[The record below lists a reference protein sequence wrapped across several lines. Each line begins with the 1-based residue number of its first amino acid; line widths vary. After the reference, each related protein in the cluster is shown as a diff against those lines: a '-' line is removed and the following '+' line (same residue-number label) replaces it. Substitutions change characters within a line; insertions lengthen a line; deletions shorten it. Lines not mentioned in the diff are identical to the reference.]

1 MEWLPDVCSQLH
13 GEMVSIYWMMILP
26 LIVFLVVLEM
36 FKTKGTEPDAGK
48 ILTRALASILML
60 ISFKETINLIAFMG
74 DGIADRI
81 DGLAK
86 MPEICKSSQTIFPER
101 HQHFTR

>member
-13 GEMVSIYWMMILP
+13 REMISIYWMMILP
-26 LIVFLVVLEM
+26 LIVFLVILEM

-60 ISFKETINLIAFMG
+60 ISFKETINLVAFVG
-74 DGIADRI
+74 DGVVSGQLISDIFLICRQLKTDR
-81 DGLAK
+81 LLV
-86 MPEICKSSQTIFPER
+86 
-101 HQHFTR
+101 